1 MNDRVF
7 EGREVMARRV
17 FGGMRRFAVTM
28 PIVLAATLSFYGIA
42 AAAPADLLWSQD
54 PGSRCKFV
62 APSSLTSG
70 PTFWIGACIDGKAS
84 GEGMLR
90 RRDGDKAGAAF
101 FGRMKDGVPEIG
113 VVDLGEG
120 YKAGS
125 FRDGDIGGQAESDPQ
140 ERIDAFRIAAE
151 AARLVGAKYAAEKNA
166 GSARHYE
173 ELAKT
178 LEQQTD

>member
-1 MNDRVF
+1 MIGYEGHDVMAERVF
-7 EGREVMARRV
+7 S
-17 FGGMRRFAVTM
+17 GMRQL
-28 PIVLAATLSFYGIA
+28 PIFVPIGLVAMVCSQGITA
-42 AAAPADLLWSQD
+42 AAADLQWSQD
-54 PGSRCKFV
+54 PGNHCNFV
-62 APSSLTSG
+62 APYSLTSG
-70 PTFWIGACIDGKAS
+70 PTFWIGACVDGKAS

-113 VVDLGEG
+113 VVDLSEG

-125 FRDGDIGGQAESDPQ
+125 FTDGDIGGQAESDPQ
-140 ERIDAFRIAAE
+140 NRIDAFRVAAE
-151 AARLVGAKYAAEKNA
+151 AARSVSTKYAAEKNA
-166 GSARHYE
+166 RSARFYE

>member
-1 MNDRVF
+1 MTAGRVF
-7 EGREVMARRV
+7 D
-17 FGGMRRFAVTM
+17 GMRRLPVIV
-28 PIVLAATLSFYGIA
+28 PIALTATLCSHGIA
-42 AAAPADLLWSQD
+42 AAAGLQWSQD
-54 PGSRCKFV
+54 PGSHCKFV

-70 PTFWIGACIDGKAS
+70 PTFWIGACVDGKAS

-90 RRDGDKAGAAF
+90 RRDGDMAGAAF

-125 FRDGDIGGQAESDPQ
+125 FSDGDIGGQAESDPQ
-140 ERIDAFRIAAE
+140 DRIDAFRITAE